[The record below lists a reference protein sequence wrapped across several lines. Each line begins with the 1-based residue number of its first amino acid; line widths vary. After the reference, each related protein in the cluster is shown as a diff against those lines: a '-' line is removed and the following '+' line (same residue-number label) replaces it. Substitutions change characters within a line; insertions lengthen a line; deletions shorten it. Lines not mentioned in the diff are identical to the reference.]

1 MINKDEI
8 ILTLVN
14 LLTSINEAAEIS
26 NCIFNVTNETI
37 DIPNGFRYE
46 RELTGWRNLKLDI
59 RWLDGREWWTIKL
72 ILIMD

>member
-26 NCIFNVTNETI
+26 N
-37 DIPNGFRYE
+37 GFHYE

-59 RWLDGREWWTIKL
+59 RWLDRRE
-72 ILIMD
+72 